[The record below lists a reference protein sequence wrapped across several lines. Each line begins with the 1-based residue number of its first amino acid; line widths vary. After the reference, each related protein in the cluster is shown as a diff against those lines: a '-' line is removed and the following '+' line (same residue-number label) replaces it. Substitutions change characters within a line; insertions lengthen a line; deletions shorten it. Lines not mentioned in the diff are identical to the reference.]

1 MPLKSILS
9 FPLTRRTRPLRSMA
23 AAAALLVCA
32 RAWGIEPVGPSPSV
46 PALSPA
52 PVASPLLAPGS
63 SSATSDRAVAS
74 DTERTEADAS
84 TEAHLR
90 RREGSEIIDG
100 VGKFE
105 RRGDRVAFLTGDRP
119 TALIVLENL
128 ALERVMR
135 VTEEDGL
142 GPIRWRVSG
151 TITEFR
157 GANYLIIRRAVVKSD
172 VAAPPVKPDGLA
184 ERIRTELADPST
196 VDRPSVPRF

>member
-1 MPLKSILS
+1 MPQSSLLPFAVSRKSG
-9 FPLTRRTRPLRSMA
+9 PLRPVAVVVAMF
-23 AAAALLVCA
+23 VCA
-32 RAWGIEPVGPSPSV
+32 RSWAVEPVGPSRSV

-52 PVASPLLAPGS
+52 PVASPRLAPF
-63 SSATSDRAVAS
+63 SSAAPSADAVAS
-74 DTERTEADAS
+74 DPDRIEADAS
-84 TEAHLR
+84 NEAHLR
-90 RREGSEIIDG
+90 RREGSEMIDG
-100 VGKFE
+100 IGRFA
-105 RRGDRVAFLTGDRP
+105 RPGDRAGFLTGDRP

-172 VAAPPVKPDGLA
+172 DASPPVTPDGW
-184 ERIRTELADPST
+184 DN
-196 VDRPSVPRF
+196 

>member
-1 MPLKSILS
+1 M
-9 FPLTRRTRPLRSMA
+9 
-23 AAAALLVCA
+23 
-32 RAWGIEPVGPSPSV
+32 
-46 PALSPA
+46 
-52 PVASPLLAPGS
+52 
-63 SSATSDRAVAS
+63 
-74 DTERTEADAS
+74 
-84 TEAHLR
+84 
-90 RREGSEIIDG
+90 IDG
-100 VGKFE
+100 IGRFE

-172 VAAPPVKPDGLA
+172 VASPPVKPDGLA
-184 ERIRTELADPST
+184 ERIRTDLADPST
-196 VDRPSVPRF
+196 VERPAIPRF